1 MTQNKTP
8 KSNRSDQVSFS
19 STHPVYQDPSVS
31 IAARVEDLL
40 DRMTLDEKIGQMT
53 QVEKNSLNPDTV
65 KQFFIGSVL
74 SGGGGYP
81 PENTP
86 AGWVKMVGDF
96 QEAAMQ
102 TRLGIPILYGVDAVH
117 GHNNLYGAVIYPH
130 NIGLG
135 ATRDPDLVYRIGRAT
150 AEELAATGVYWNFAP
165 TVAVP
170 QDIRWG
176 RTYEGFSQDNR
187 IVAQLASAYIKG
199 LQGDRLNGPLS
210 VLANPKHYL
219 GDGGTTWGSSQMLFP
234 IPPGYILEGV
244 DNQFAFKIDQ
254 GDTRL
259 DEAALR
265 EIHLTPYIAAL
276 QAGAQ
281 VVMPS
286 LSSWNGL
293 KLHAHRYLL
302 TEVLKGELGFNG
314 FIISDWAGIDQVSAD
329 YYQAV
334 VTGINAGIDMSMVPY
349 DYERFISSLKR
360 AVEKGD
366 ILLDRI
372 DDAVQ
377 RILSVKFK
385 VGLFERPKP
394 DPRHLSLIGSAAHR
408 ELGREAVAKSLVLL
422 KNEAHALPLSKSA
435 ATILVGG
442 KAADD
447 IGLQCG
453 GWTIEWLGQPGNIT
467 PGTTILSGI
476 QAAVSSSA
484 RVVYDSDGRFE
495 QLSDEIA
502 EVGIVVLAEIPYAE
516 GFGDQPDPS
525 LSKVDILLIERM
537 RTLCQKLVVIL
548 LSGRPLIITEQLPD
562 IDALVAAWLPGTEG
576 QGVADVLFGDL
587 PFSGRLSFSWPR
599 SMDQIPIVSPSLG
612 GRETDAL
619 FPIGFGL

>member
-8 KSNRSDQVSFS
+8 KSNRGNQVSLS
-19 STHPVYQDPSVS
+19 STRPIYRDPSVS
-31 IAARVEDLL
+31 IAARVGDLL

-96 QEAAMQ
+96 QEAALQ

-135 ATRDPDLVYRIGRAT
+135 ATGDLDLVYRIGRAT
-150 AEELAATGVYWNFAP
+150 AEELVATGVYWNFAP

-234 IPPGYILEGV
+234 IPPGYTLEGV

-302 TEVLKGELGFNG
+302 TQVLKGELGFNG
-314 FIISDWAGIDQVSAD
+314 FIISDWAGIDQVSDD

-366 ILLDRI
+366 ILLERI

-385 VGLFERPKP
+385 VGLFERPQP
-394 DPRHLSLIGSAAHR
+394 DPRHLPLIGSVEHR
-408 ELGREAVAKSLVLL
+408 QLGREAVAKSLVLL
-422 KNEAHALPLSKSA
+422 KNEAQALPLSKSA
-435 ATILVGG
+435 PTILVGG

-467 PGTTILSGI
+467 TGTTILSGI
-476 QAAVSSSA
+476 RTAVSSSS
-484 RVVYDSDGRFE
+484 RVFYDSDGRFE
-495 QLSDEIA
+495 QLSDKLA

-516 GFGDQPDPS
+516 GFGDQPDPT

-537 RTLCQKLVVIL
+537 RALCQKLVVVL

-576 QGVADVLFGDL
+576 QGIADVLFGDL

-599 SMDQIPIVSPSLG
+599 SMDQIPIVSPSLA